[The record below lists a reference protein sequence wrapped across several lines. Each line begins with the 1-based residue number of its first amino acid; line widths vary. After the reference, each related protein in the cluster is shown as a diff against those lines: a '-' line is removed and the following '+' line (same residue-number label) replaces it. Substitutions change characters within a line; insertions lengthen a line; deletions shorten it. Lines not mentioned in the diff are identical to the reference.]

1 MKHKFKLVRLS
12 ILHVKIDFKLFLWVA
27 VKYTINA
34 PWDYRNSI
42 ENVIKLLIFCISL
55 VAYTLAHN
63 IFGSFLWLFGSPC
76 HQTSSICLFDSHL
89 SCETS
94 FDRLFE
100 SNCAPLRLLH
110 HPWNHHII
118 HPTQLFSHHLNI
130 FVSQLTR
137 ELCSFCNSWRYLLSI
152 STDTRLPNN
161 VVHLTSSFQMAL
173 FLSIM
178 YIWYLVVAKNNRFEL
193 FDHKNLIF
201 PMYMWNQG
209 YCTCWLQKNFL
220 KFQAFV
226 TQDRMSKKVI
236 DGIYNMCMYVNSKI
250 A

>member
-1 MKHKFKLVRLS
+1 MVHFCGYLA
-12 ILHVKIDFKLFLWVA
+12 LHVIKPLQYVCLTLIYLVKQDLID
-27 VKYTINA
+27 
-34 PWDYRNSI
+34 
-42 ENVIKLLIFCISL
+42 SL
-55 VAYTLAHN
+55 NQIVHLY
-63 IFGSFLWLFGSPC
+63 
-76 HQTSSICLFDSHL
+76 DSYITH
-89 SCETS
+89 EIIT
-94 FDRLFE
+94 
-100 SNCAPLRLLH
+100 
-110 HPWNHHII
+110 II

-178 YIWYLVVAKNNRFEL
+178 YIWYLVVAKNNRFEF

-201 PMYMWNQG
+201 PMYMWNQA

-220 KFQAFV
+220 KFQAFA